1 MNPLLETSEFA
12 PDRDLLGEITKAARA
27 DGLYVVSRMASGV
40 LNPKIH
46 ATYPQWLTRRSGRRA
61 PPFRRDSRRRLPTQ
75 SYMRCATF
83 SLYICLSADKITH
96 IWRGDALF
104 DRSRMHKC
112 QGFEPL

>member
-46 ATYPQWLTRRSGRRA
+46 ATYPQWLTRR
-61 PPFRRDSRRRLPTQ
+61 
-75 SYMRCATF
+75 
-83 SLYICLSADKITH
+83 
-96 IWRGDALF
+96 
-104 DRSRMHKC
+104 
-112 QGFEPL
+112 